1 MITKAGQLVFLSGK
15 KLISVIAVLLNA
27 VLAFGREFHCIND
40 EQGLAIRQTASV
52 CEDEHGFIWASYKLG
67 VVRLTFDDNKTYRLP
82 REGQAVNINRLAFGN
97 HRLYAYADCGLVYV
111 YNEAQDHFDRL
122 CDFAEV
128 ANVNYFAINQLLVAP
143 DGSLIAAT
151 SVGVLKYSECGGLS
165 TILDENRAP
174 NYSSI
179 CFDENGNLLAVS
191 RCGLFR
197 VNIQEGRVEALT
209 GGDNRLNAT
218 SLYFDSARQR
228 LWIGTRYLGLYYLEL
243 SDYSLHQINDAPTY
257 WCSTIR
263 PYGED
268 MLIVSYD
275 GGGLWFRNAS
285 DGSLVEVESENND
298 DKTRLGS
305 NGVYDVFRDH
315 DGVFWIA
322 TYSGGLYYFRDEV
335 TPVKCIRHRV
345 NDNNSLVNDHVND
358 VFENSHIT
366 AVATDGGVSLM
377 RYSDQRWSHICT
389 GNTCKA
395 IHLDRKGRLWVGT
408 FGNGF
413 FIYDAA
419 TLRELEHHNQALV
432 PDGRNPNIVL
442 DFVEDNDGDMWI
454 LGNRVMLR
462 KDAGTGKYQ
471 EYEPYNIQGGCIG
484 PDGLLYL
491 ACRHGLLAFDKNTM
505 YERTLAE
512 GMMTDVAATS
522 GGVWA
527 TTSGRGV
534 LFCEN
539 PSGACRYV
547 DMNAGLHSNFVN
559 SVLVEGDK
567 LWLGNEVGLDCYD
580 TVTGKVE
587 TFPRITDFSRSNFNT
602 GACWLK
608 SDGVQLWGTQSG
620 LLRFDPNLIR
630 CGKPK
635 MQLYVEDIVLSGV
648 SVRDLQGEENV
659 LPANDLE
666 ELTVKYS
673 QRNAIFHFV
682 VTGGNQEDYRFR
694 WRMDRID
701 GGWSPLSFATSC
713 RFTRL
718 NIGKNNFHLLLTDI
732 SGNEVIDNW
741 DMTIIVKP
749 PFWLSWWFV
758 IIELVLLYFLIYSA
772 WTLYAGK
779 IKSRFVSI
787 MGITREIESQMPEED
802 LENLDDPFVKKAVG
816 VVYAHIQDPS
826 FDKDLFAQE
835 MNVSASSLYKKLKA
849 QADQSPSEF
858 IKTIRMTNAL
868 KLLQSH
874 KYTVTEV
881 GEMCGYSSSSYFS
894 TVFKSFYGKSP
905 NEI

>member
-1 MITKAGQLVFLSGK
+1 MSGRRF
-15 KLISVIAVLLNA
+15 IFAFALLLDA
-27 VLAFGREFHCIND
+27 CLAFGREFHCIND
-40 EQGLAIRQTASV
+40 ELGLAIRQTASV

-67 VVRLTFDDNKTYRLP
+67 VVRFTFSGSKTYRLP
-82 REGQAVNINRLAFGN
+82 REGQAVNINRLTFGN
-97 HRLYAYADCGLVYV
+97 HRLYAHADCGLVYV
-111 YNEAQDHFDRL
+111 YDEAQDRFERL

-151 SVGVLKYSECGGLS
+151 SVGILKYDESAGLS

-174 NYSSI
+174 NHSSI

-197 VNIQEGRVEALT
+197 VNLRDGRIESLT
-209 GGDNRLNAT
+209 TGDPRLNAT
-218 SLYFDSARQR
+218 SLYLDASRQR

-243 SDYSLHQINDAPTY
+243 SDYSLHQIDDAPTY

-263 PYGED
+263 PYGDD

-275 GGGLWFRNAS
+275 GGGLWFRKAS

-305 NGVYDVFRDH
+305 NGVYDVFCDH
-315 DGVFWIA
+315 DNVFWVA
-322 TYSGGLYYFRDEV
+322 TYGGGLYYFRDEI
-335 TPVKCIRHRV
+335 TPVSCIRHRV
-345 NDNNSLVNDHVND
+345 NDDDSLVNDHVND
-358 VFENSHIT
+358 VFEDSSIT
-366 AVATDGGVSLM
+366 AVATDGGVSVM
-377 RYSDQRWSHICT
+377 RFPEHRWYHICI
-389 GNTCKA
+389 GNTCRA
-395 IHLDRKGRLWVGT
+395 IHLDRSGRLWVGT

-419 TLRELEHHNQALV
+419 TLRELEHHDRALV
-432 PDGRNPNIVL
+432 PDGRNPNVVL
-442 DFVEDNDGDMWI
+442 DFVEDGDGDIWI

-462 KDAGTGKYQ
+462 KDARTGKYQ
-471 EYEPYNIQGGCIG
+471 EYEPYDIQGGCTG

-491 ACRHGLLAFDKNTM
+491 ACRHGLLAFDKHTM

-512 GMMTDVAATS
+512 GMMTDVAMTS
-522 GGVWA
+522 DGVWA
-527 TTSGRGV
+527 STSGRGV
-534 LFCEN
+534 LFCET
-539 PSGACRYV
+539 PSGACRYL
-547 DMNAGLHSNFVN
+547 DMNSGLHSNFVN
-559 SVLVEGDK
+559 SVLVEEGK

-580 TVTGKVE
+580 TLTDKVE
-587 TFPRITDFSRSNFNT
+587 TFPNIIEFSRSNFNA

-608 SDGVQLWGTQSG
+608 ADGVQLWGTQSG
-620 LLRFDPNLIR
+620 LLRFDPKLIK
-630 CGKPK
+630 CGKPD
-635 MQLYVEDIVLSGV
+635 MRLYVEDIVFSGV
-648 SVRDLQGEENV
+648 SVRDLQGTEDI
-659 LPANDLE
+659 LPANDLK

-673 QRNAIFHFV
+673 QRNAIFYFN
-682 VTGGNQEDYRFR
+682 VTGGNREDYRFR
-694 WRMDRID
+694 WRMERID
-701 GGWSPLSFATSC
+701 GAWSPLSTASSC
-713 RFTRL
+713 RYTRL
-718 NIGKNNFHLLLTDI
+718 NIGKNAFHLLLTDI
-732 SGNEVIDNW
+732 SGNEVIDSW
-741 DMTIIVKP
+741 DMTITVRP
-749 PFWLSWWFV
+749 PFWLSWWF
-758 IIELVLLYFLIYSA
+758 ILIELALLYFLVYSA

-779 IKSRFVSI
+779 LKSRFVSI
-787 MGITREIESQMPEED
+787 MGITREVESQMPEED
-802 LENLDDPFVKKAVG
+802 LENLDDPFVKKAVS

-826 FDKDLFAQE
+826 FDKDLFAKE

-849 QADQSPSEF
+849 QSDQSPSEF

-894 TVFKSFYGKSP
+894 TAFKSFYGKSP